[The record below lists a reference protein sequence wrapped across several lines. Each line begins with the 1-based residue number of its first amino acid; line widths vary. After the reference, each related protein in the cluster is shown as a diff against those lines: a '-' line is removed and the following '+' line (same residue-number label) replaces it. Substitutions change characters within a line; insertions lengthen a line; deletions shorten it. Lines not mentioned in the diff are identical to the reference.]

1 MFVPV
6 IVPVLLLGLFSSP
19 EPPAREPGRTVAM
32 TVTTATPGVTLGAPA
47 LEIAIE
53 PGGKGADFTARYP
66 LENASDAAVTATLET
81 VAVAKPVRLEL
92 ERAAGAHQALR
103 PERDDAPAPAAPAL
117 ALDPLSSE
125 TYSPPQMNQPADRG
139 KRLRVEVALAPRE
152 RATLVVRI
160 SAPPGIDRALH
171 RRTLFEASHYLRKR
185 YDPLTY
191 QWTVLIPEGTF
202 TIKVPDGQSGAA
214 RRERDALLVASTEH
228 PHDWL
233 GMPLGLSMGAGFYL
247 SRTGIDPRLRLALDA
262 ELPGGLAVLSF
273 DADPTGPLSA
283 ALAYRLQ
290 TRFQPFLPLGAHLEV
305 GGVLDVYPRR
315 LPGVRSGLGSHFFF
329 FDSMVQ
335 VDLFPG
341 EPDLAY
347 RVAFVTTFSL

>member
-1 MFVPV
+1 V
-6 IVPVLLLGLFSSP
+6 ILPLLLLGLFSSP
-19 EPPAREPGRTVAM
+19 EPPAREPGRTVVM
-32 TVTTATPGVTLGAPA
+32 TVTSATPGVTIGAPS
-47 LEIAIE
+47 LEIVLEA
-53 PGGKGADFTARYP
+53 GGKGADFTARYP
-66 LENASDAAVTATLET
+66 LENAGDAPLSATLET

-92 ERAAGAHQALR
+92 QRGAAAAQALR
-103 PERDDAPAPAAPAL
+103 PERDDAPAPPAPGV
-117 ALDPLSSE
+117 ALDPLSNE
-125 TYSPPQMNQPADRG
+125 TYLPPQMNQPAERG
-139 KRLRVEVALAPRE
+139 RRMRVEVALGPRE
-152 RATLVVRI
+152 RATLLVRV
-160 SAPPGIDRALH
+160 SAPPGIDRVLH

-191 QWTVLIPEGTF
+191 QWTVLIPEGPF
-202 TIKVPDGQSGAA
+202 SLKVPDGQSGAV
-214 RRERDALLVASTEH
+214 RRHGDAVLVASTEH

-247 SRTGIDPRLRLALDA
+247 SKSGIDPRLRLALDA

-290 TRFQPFLPLGAHLEV
+290 TRFQPFLPIGAHLEV

-315 LPGVRSGLGSHFFF
+315 LAGVRAGLGSHFFF

>member
-1 MFVPV
+1 MILPL
-6 IVPVLLLGLFSSP
+6 LLLGLFSSP
-19 EPPAREPGRTVAM
+19 EPRAREPGRTVAL
-32 TVTTATPGVTLGAPA
+32 TVTTPTPGVALGPPA

-66 LENASDAAVTATLET
+66 LENTTAMAITVALEA
-81 VAVAKPVRLEL
+81 VAVARPMRLEL
-92 ERAAGAHQALR
+92 QRALGAAEALR
-103 PERDDAPAPAAPAL
+103 PERDDVPAPDAPGL
-117 ALDPLSSE
+117 ALDPLSGE
-125 TYSPPQMNQPADRG
+125 TYSPVQMDKLAVEERG
-139 KRLRVEVALAPRE
+139 RRQRVELALGPHE
-152 RATLVVRI
+152 RATLLVRV
-160 SAPPGIDRALH
+160 SAPPGIDRARH

-191 QWTVLIPEGTF
+191 QWNVLVPEGPLSLT
-202 TIKVPDGQSGAA
+202 VPDGQVGAS
-214 RRERDALLVASTEH
+214 RREAGALLVASTER

-233 GMPLGLSMGAGFYL
+233 GLPLGLSAGGGFYT

-262 ELPGGLAVLSF
+262 ELPGGLAVASF
-273 DADPTGPLSA
+273 DADPTGPLST

-290 TRFQPFLPLGAHLEV
+290 TRFQPFLPIGAHLEV

-315 LPGVRSGLGSHFFF
+315 LFGVRSGVGSHFFF

-341 EPDLAY
+341 EPGLGW
-347 RVAFVTTFSL
+347 RMAFVTTFSL